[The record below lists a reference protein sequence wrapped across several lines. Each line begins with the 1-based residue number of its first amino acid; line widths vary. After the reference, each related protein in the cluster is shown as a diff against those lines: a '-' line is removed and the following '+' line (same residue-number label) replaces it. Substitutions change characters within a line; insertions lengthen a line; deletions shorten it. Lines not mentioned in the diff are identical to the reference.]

1 VKFLPSK
8 PEDFS
13 KVEHKFKLSLLQ
25 LQKRMTDLEVA
36 ISELKESVETGAG
49 KSGDV
54 AELGQRVEDV
64 EDLIMVEQAGIMELQ
79 KMMQQAQEHFQ
90 SLGAEVPEETEKRIE
105 TLESDIDTL
114 KTDRQQT
121 IDLSPFKNQLGMVQD
136 DVEEL
141 KRIVEAGAGAKIDFI
156 TSRLDN
162 INARL
167 GEYANKNVE
176 TDLKVEGLEKSLAVV
191 ENRMAGATPAGI
203 NEKLENNKK
212 DMTMISAKLESAE
225 SVIRNLS
232 VQVNEL
238 DSQLKKIGSF
248 EKMSLLSKQVE
259 DKIERFKFI
268 EDELRRLSSRME
280 MLYSSIDQR
289 MEKLN
294 SFDAEMKKNTK
305 NVLALADEVDKNR
318 VGLLAAVKKDELS
331 DALNRR
337 TEELN
342 KKMDANIS
350 NMTAELESTKQKLKK
365 FSDALAEGN
374 IQAKLSEIESKLR
387 MVEDTNMRAVEDLS
401 RMLDSKIAEVH
412 EPTAVFETQMGEL
425 LNRMVFLE
433 SRLAAI
439 ESKMQKLISVQPIV
453 LE

>member
-1 VKFLPSK
+1 MPSK

-121 IDLSPFKNQLGMVQD
+121 IDLGPFKNQLGMVQD

-425 LNRMVFLE
+425 LDRMIFLE
-433 SRLAAI
+433 SRLAAV
-439 ESKMQKLISVQPIV
+439 ESKMQKLISAQPIV

>member
-1 VKFLPSK
+1 MPSK

-49 KSGDV
+49 KAGDV

-114 KTDRQQT
+114 KTGRQQT
-121 IDLSPFKNQLGMVQD
+121 IDLGPFKNQLGMVQD

-425 LNRMVFLE
+425 LDRMIFLE
-433 SRLAAI
+433 SRLAAV
-439 ESKMQKLISVQPIV
+439 ESKMQKLISAQPIV